1 MGLREKLRDF
11 GSKIV
16 RAFQKKPKIDHDTLQ
31 RLKDRGAFSVRV
43 GGDAGKAP
51 EYRKKPLQPLP
62 DDLKAKVLQG
72 KHLLKGGGN

>member
-16 RAFQKKPKIDHDTLQ
+16 HAFQKKPKVPKLAPTGVIL
-31 RLKDRGAFSVRV
+31 

>member
-1 MGLREKLRDF
+1 MGFLEKMKDF

-16 RAFQKKPKIDHDTLQ
+16 SGVKKPKAPTLAPTGVI
-31 RLKDRGAFSVRV
+31 L